1 MHNVPKAGRSR
12 PYLWRRSA
20 DLVPLGM
27 TDALTDFDRAVIE
40 ALGVRYARGGEVA
53 LDEATSRLI
62 VPVCAVLAHSRGT
75 GLAR

>member
-1 MHNVPKAGRSR
+1 
-12 PYLWRRSA
+12 
-20 DLVPLGM
+20 M